1 MLPPGYSFV
10 EVDEDNGEIR
20 RKPRRGK
27 KGGLQRSQSA
37 HAGLGGRGRGRGGDD
52 DDGFQGQTAG
62 STAAQKKRDS
72 LSRVDSKSYQRYR
85 EANSI
90 RRGPGPDEN
99 ASRGLITSIAD
110 PPPPR
115 VGVPSGGGPPGPG
128 SGGGS
133 RARAH
138 HNMQP
143 PRRAHTMSVLA
154 GSSTESDYELA
165 QRLQHEEDMA
175 AAQHHDESKASALS
189 RTRSGGGGS
198 ARAVVGGSSTRPNP
212 SVRTTGARDHVVTR
226 APKDVCCICLDD
238 ISIGGKATTL
248 RCSHTFH
255 QRCIM
260 KWFKSQGDLD
270 GSGVTTAR
278 KCPMCNATQ

>member
-115 VGVPSGGGPPGPG
+115 VGVPSGGGSPGPG
-128 SGGGS
+128 SGGGRAHGPTTTCS
-133 RARAH
+133 LRDERTPCRGWRGRARSPTTSWH
-138 HNMQP
+138 SGCSTKRTW
-143 PRRAHTMSVLA
+143 RRRSTTMRARPLPYR
-154 GSSTESDYELA
+154 GP
-165 QRLQHEEDMA
+165 A
-175 AAQHHDESKASALS
+175 AAVV
-189 RTRSGGGGS
+189 
-198 ARAVVGGSSTRPNP
+198 AVRDRIRVYGRRVPG
-212 SVRTTGARDHVVTR
+212 TT
-226 APKDVCCICLDD
+226 
-238 ISIGGKATTL
+238 
-248 RCSHTFH
+248 
-255 QRCIM
+255 
-260 KWFKSQGDLD
+260 W
-270 GSGVTTAR
+270 
-278 KCPMCNATQ
+278 